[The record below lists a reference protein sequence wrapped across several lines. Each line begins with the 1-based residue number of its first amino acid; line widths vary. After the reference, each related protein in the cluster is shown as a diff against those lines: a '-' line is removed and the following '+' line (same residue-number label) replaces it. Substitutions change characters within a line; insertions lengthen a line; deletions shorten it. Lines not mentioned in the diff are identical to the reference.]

1 MSMSPK
7 HATGFCKRLNTGT
20 DRLRRL
26 MSLSGGVR
34 GGRIGLLA
42 AVPSAEWEPQRIMS
56 THLLKELRGEIDGK
70 PLVIH
75 CREAVCP
82 TPKGRRRTC

>member
-26 MSLSGGVR
+26 KFLPAVVAFR
-34 GGRIGLLA
+34 EVGLDYT
-42 AVPSAEWEPQRIMS
+42 VPSAEWKPQRRML
-56 THLLKELRGEIDGK
+56 TRLLK
-70 PLVIH
+70 
-75 CREAVCP
+75 
-82 TPKGRRRTC
+82 